1 MFEEERIF
9 QVKDLGF
16 CATWPEELK
25 ELSRRHY
32 RAACRVRNLENA
44 VGRVDPTGFDSVMDQ
59 LEAAREELCTIG
71 TMFWKAK
78 WAWETKGIMPE
89 AELHAGGEAQR

>member
-16 CATWPEELK
+16 CAVWPEELK

-32 RAACRVRNLENA
+32 RAACRVRNLETA
-44 VGRVDPTGFDSVMDQ
+44 VTQIDPTGFDSVMDQ
-59 LEAAREELCTIG
+59 LEAAREELYTIG
-71 TMFWKAK
+71 TAFWKAK
-78 WAWETKGIMPE
+78 RAWETKRIMPE
-89 AELHAGGEAQR
+89 VGLHAREEAQR